1 MLLLLMMMLML
12 MIVVVVVVAVVVVVD
27 DDVIDYADIVVF
39 LLFSVNFVSRI
50 VCYLHCLF
58 V

>member
-1 MLLLLMMMLML
+1 MLLML
-12 MIVVVVVVAVVVVVD
+12 MIVVVVAVVVVD

>member
-1 MLLLLMMMLML
+1 MLLML
-12 MIVVVVVVAVVVVVD
+12 MIVVVVAVVVVAVVVVD